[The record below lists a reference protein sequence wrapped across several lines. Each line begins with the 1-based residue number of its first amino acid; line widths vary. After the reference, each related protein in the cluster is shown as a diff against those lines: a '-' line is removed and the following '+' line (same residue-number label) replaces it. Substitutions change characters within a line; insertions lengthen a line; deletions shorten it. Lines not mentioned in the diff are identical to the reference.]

1 MASMVGRAGALLFS
15 AVFAIGFGL
24 GGYWAGLRPLAQT
37 LQAAWQVRSWV
48 AVPAQ
53 VLQADLRQRRG
64 SEGGITY
71 ELQARYRYEFD
82 GARYEGTQVGLDAQ
96 GGADNLGDWQQQ
108 WHRRLQEAQSR
119 KQAITVWVSPAQPS
133 RSLIDPHIRWPLL
146 MVRLP
151 FAFVFTGVGLV
162 AAWAFVWV
170 LLGRGGAAAA
180 QQPPEGRAAQGP
192 SLESGA
198 RSSLQG
204 TAATAWFF
212 ALFWGGIAFPM
223 AGALWSDRGA
233 SGWAKAFMG
242 VFVGVGL
249 MLLCLAAAQTRKVWR
264 YRGSA
269 FTALPHRPLAGRAV
283 AVTLRLPGRAA
294 RQDGAQALRLRL
306 AQYRVDES
314 SSGSPER
321 LVEVVAASTSL
332 QPTPEGGLRLSAR
345 FELPE
350 DAPTHGAQR
359 SGERVDWRV
368 ELQRPDGTL
377 ELSYDLQVQA
387 DASALA
393 VSAPDRFDRRT
404 AWGQKLPVVPPD
416 RAPAGGDHGT
426 ALWPQSVRVHETP
439 DAWQLH
445 FAQTGW
451 RWAAGVA
458 LVLLGLEWVLQGR
471 VGMQGLVLP
480 RSPGGL
486 GVMVVLV
493 AFALHAAT
501 RRWTLWVQDD
511 GVRVQRCSWLWSS
524 VQSVPGEA
532 SQALVHKLL
541 YSAGSGSSEQRYHA
555 VYARHAGW
563 GRVRLTPGLRGADAA
578 DMVGRAIA
586 QAWQDRRGRFVPGVL
601 RHTASEHARPAWG
614 WLVVAAL
621 LAAALWAPQGAL
633 EVGGPRRGAAPAR
646 VWAPA
651 DAQLLDAQ
659 NAGDATALEQ
669 ALRAGANPNLLAD
682 NGSSVLMLAAHRGQ
696 MAHVELLLQAGATPD
711 LRQTQKDSERGDTA
725 LLRAFYGGHLTVAQ
739 RLVQAGASLQVRNRW
754 DWGPVHMAAQSGC
767 VPCLQWLVE
776 QGQALDDPAPASRG
790 ETPAMLA
797 AAKGRVEVLQWM
809 HARGLDFARRDQHG
823 KNAQDWAQWRGQA
836 EAERWLARHHL
847 GPQP

>member
-71 ELQARYRYEFD
+71 ALQARYRYEFD
-82 GARYEGTQVGLDAQ
+82 GTRYEGTQVGLDAD

-108 WHRRLQEAQSR
+108 WHRRLQEAQSH
-119 KQAITVWVSPAQPS
+119 KQAIPVWVDPARPS
-133 RSLIDPHIRWPLL
+133 RSLIDPQIRWPLL

-151 FAFVFTGVGLV
+151 FAFVFTGVGL
-162 AAWAFVWV
+162 AAACVFVWV
-170 LLGRGGAAAA
+170 LLGRGGAPAA
-180 QQPPEGRAAQGP
+180 QQPLEGGTAQGP
-192 SLESGA
+192 GPDTSA

-204 TAATAWFF
+204 TAARAWFF
-212 ALFWGGIAFPM
+212 ALFWCGIAFPM
-223 AGALWSDRGA
+223 AGVLWSDRGA

-249 MLLCLAAAQTRKVWR
+249 MLLCLAAGQTRKVWR

-269 FTALPHRPLAGRAV
+269 FTARPHRPQAGRAV
-283 AVTLRLPGRAA
+283 AVSLRLPARAA
-294 RQDGAQALRLRL
+294 GPDGAQALRLRL

-332 QPTPEGGLRLSAR
+332 QPAPDGGLHLSAR

-368 ELQRPDGTL
+368 ELQRPGGSL
-377 ELSYDLQVQA
+377 ELAYDLPVQA
-387 DASALA
+387 APSALVA
-393 VSAPDRFDRRT
+393 SAPDRFDRRV
-404 AWGQKLPVVPPD
+404 AWEQEVPVALQD
-416 RAPAGGDHGT
+416 NARAEKDPS
-426 ALWPQSVRVHETP
+426 ALWPPGVRVHEAP
-439 DAWQLH
+439 DAWLLH

-458 LVLLGLEWVLQGR
+458 LALLGLEWVLQGR

-493 AFALHAAT
+493 AFALHAGT
-501 RRWTLWVQDD
+501 RRWTLSVHDD
-511 GVRVQRCSWLWSS
+511 GVRVQRRSWWWSS

-541 YSAGSGSSEQRYHA
+541 YSTGSGSSEQRYHA
-555 VYARHAGW
+555 VYARHARGAL
-563 GRVRLTPGLRGADAA
+563 VRLTPGLRGADAA
-578 DMVGRAIA
+578 DTVGRAIA
-586 QAWQDRRGRFVPGVL
+586 QAWQDRRGRFAPGAL
-601 RHTASEHARPAWG
+601 RHAASDHTRPAWG
-614 WLVVAAL
+614 WLMVAVLVVAAL
-621 LAAALWAPQGAL
+621 WMPRGAL
-633 EVGGPRRGAAPAR
+633 EVGGPRSGAAPAR

-659 NAGDATALEQ
+659 NAGDASALEK

-682 NGSSVLMLAAHRGQ
+682 NGSSVLMLASHRGQ

-725 LLRAFYGGHLTVAQ
+725 LLRALYGGHLDVAQ
-739 RLVQAGASLQVRNRW
+739 RLVQAGASLQARNRW

-767 VPCLQWLVE
+767 VPCLQWLAE
-776 QGQALDDPAPASRG
+776 QGQALDEPAPASRG

-809 HARGLDFARRDQHG
+809 QSRGVDLARRDRQG
-823 KNAQDWAQWRGQA
+823 QGAPDWARRSGQA
-836 EAERWLARHHL
+836 EAERWLAEHQ
-847 GPQP
+847 GPQR

>member
-48 AVPAQ
+48 AMPAQ

-71 ELQARYRYEFD
+71 ELQARYLYEFG

-108 WHRRLQEAQSR
+108 WHQRLQEAQSR
-119 KQAITVWVSPAQPS
+119 NQSITVWVDPARPS
-133 RSLIDPHIRWPLL
+133 RALIDPHIRWPLL

-151 FAFVFTGVGLV
+151 FAFVFTGVGLA

-170 LLGRGGAAAA
+170 LLGCGGAAVA
-180 QQPPEGRAAQGP
+180 QQPPEGGNAQGP
-192 SLESGA
+192 SLDTGA

-204 TAATAWFF
+204 TAARAWFF
-212 ALFWGGIAFPM
+212 ALFWCGIAFPM

-249 MLLCLAAAQTRKVWR
+249 MLLCLAAGQTRKVWR

-269 FTALPHRPLAGRAV
+269 FTALPHRPQAGRAV
-283 AVTLRLPGRAA
+283 AITLRLPGRAA
-294 RQDGAQALRLRL
+294 GQDGAQALRLRL

-332 QPTPEGGLRLSAR
+332 QPTPDGGLHLSAR

-368 ELQRPDGTL
+368 ELQRPGGTL

-387 DASALA
+387 APSALVA
-393 VSAPDRFDRRT
+393 STPDRFDRRV
-404 AWGQKLPVVPPD
+404 AWEQAVPVALPDNTRVES
-416 RAPAGGDHGT
+416 DHST
-426 ALWPQSVRVHETP
+426 ALWPQGVRVHETP

-445 FAQTGW
+445 FLQTGW

-493 AFALHAAT
+493 AFALHAGT
-501 RRWTLWVQDD
+501 RRWTLCVHDD
-511 GVRVQRCSWLWSS
+511 GVRVQRRSWWWSS

-541 YSAGSGSSEQRYHA
+541 YATGSGSSEQRYHA
-555 VYARHAGW
+555 VYALHARG
-563 GRVRLTPGLRGADAA
+563 GLVRLTPGLRGADAA
-578 DMVGRAIA
+578 DAVGRAIA
-586 QAWQDRRGRFVPGVL
+586 QAWQERRGRFAPGAQ
-601 RHTASEHARPAWG
+601 RHPTSDHARPAWG
-614 WLVVAAL
+614 WLVVVAL
-621 LAAALWAPQGAL
+621 MAAALWAPRGAL
-633 EVGGPRRGAAPAR
+633 EVGGPRRDAAPAR

-651 DAQLLDAQ
+651 DALLLDAQ
-659 NAGDATALEQ
+659 NAGDAAALEQ

-682 NGSSVLMLAAHRGQ
+682 NGSSVLMLASHRGQ

-725 LLRAFYGGHLTVAQ
+725 LLRALYGGHLAVAQ

-754 DWGPVHMAAQSGC
+754 DWGGVHMAAQGGC
-767 VPCLQWLVE
+767 VPCLQWLAE
-776 QGQALDDPAPASRG
+776 QGQPLDEPAPASRG

-797 AAKGRVEVLQWM
+797 AAKGRVAVLQWM
-809 HARGLDFARRDQHG
+809 QARGVDLAWRDRQG
-823 KNAQDWAQWRGQA
+823 RNAQDWAQRRGQA
-836 EAERWLARHHL
+836 DAERWLAEHL
-847 GPQP
+847 GPQR

>member
-48 AVPAQ
+48 AVQAQ

-71 ELQARYRYEFD
+71 ALQALYRYEFG

-119 KQAITVWVSPAQPS
+119 NHAITVWVDPARPS

-151 FAFVFTGVGLV
+151 FALVFTGVGLV
-162 AAWAFVWV
+162 AACAFVWV
-170 LLGRGGAAAA
+170 LLGRSGASAAP
-180 QQPPEGRAAQGP
+180 QPPERGTAQGLSP
-192 SLESGA
+192 DTGA
-198 RSSLQG
+198 HSSLRG
-204 TAATAWFF
+204 TAARAWFF
-212 ALFWGGIAFPM
+212 ALFWCGIAFPM

-249 MLLCLAAAQTRKVWR
+249 MLLCLATAQTRKVWR

-269 FTALPHRPLAGRAV
+269 FMALPHRPQAGRAV
-283 AVTLRLPGRAA
+283 VVTLRLPGRAA
-294 RQDGAQALRLRL
+294 GQDGAQALRLRL

-321 LVEVVAASTSL
+321 LVEVVEAVTTV
-332 QPTPEGGLRLSAR
+332 QPAPDGGLHLSAR

-368 ELQRPDGTL
+368 ELQRPGDSL
-377 ELSYDLQVQA
+377 QLSYDLQVQA
-387 DASALA
+387 EASALVA
-393 VSAPDRFDRRT
+393 STPDRFDRRV
-404 AWGQKLPVVPPD
+404 AWGHEAPV
-416 RAPAGGDHGT
+416 
-426 ALWPQSVRVHETP
+426 ALQDNTLAESEHSAARWPQGVRVHETP

-445 FAQTGW
+445 FSQTGW

-458 LVLLGLEWVLQGR
+458 MVLLGLEWVLQGR
-471 VGMQGLVLP
+471 VGAQGLVLP
-480 RSPGGL
+480 RSSAGL

-511 GVRVQRCSWLWSS
+511 GVRVLRSSWWWSS
-524 VQSVPGEA
+524 VQSVAGEA

-541 YSAGSGSSEQRYHA
+541 YSTGSGSCEQRYHA
-555 VYARHAGW
+555 VYARDAQTGL
-563 GRVRLTPGLRGADAA
+563 VRLTPGLRGAAAA
-578 DMVGRAIA
+578 DTVGCGIA
-586 QAWQDRRGRFVPGVL
+586 QAWQDRRGRFAPGAL
-601 RHTASEHARPAWG
+601 RRIASDHARPAWG
-614 WLVVAAL
+614 WLLVAAL
-621 LAAALWAPQGAL
+621 VASVLWVPQGAL
-633 EVGGPRRGAAPAR
+633 QAGGSRMDAAPAR
-646 VWAPA
+646 VWSSA
-651 DAQLLDAQ
+651 DALLLDAQ
-659 NAGDATALEQ
+659 NAGDTTALEK
-669 ALRAGANPNLLAD
+669 ALCAGANPNLLAD
-682 NGSSVLMLAAHRGQ
+682 NGSSVLMLASHRGQ
-696 MAHVELLLQAGATPD
+696 MAHVELLLQAGAVPD

-725 LLRAFYGGHLTVAQ
+725 LLRAFYGGHLIVAQ
-739 RLVQAGASLQVRNRW
+739 RLVQAGASLQARNRW

-767 VPCLQWLVE
+767 VPCLEWLAE
-776 QGQALDDPAPASRG
+776 QGQALDEPAPASRG

-797 AAKGRVEVLQWM
+797 AAKGRVQVLQWM
-809 HARGLDFARRDQHG
+809 QARGVDLARRDRQGHS
-823 KNAQDWAQWRGQA
+823 AQDWAQRRGQTD
-836 EAERWLARHHL
+836 AERWLAEHL
-847 GPQP
+847 GSRR

>member
-71 ELQARYRYEFD
+71 ALQARYRYEFG

-119 KQAITVWVSPAQPS
+119 NQAITVWVDPAQPS

-180 QQPPEGRAAQGP
+180 QQSPEDGASQGP
-192 SLESGA
+192 GLVASA

-212 ALFWGGIAFPM
+212 ALFWCGIAFPM
-223 AGALWSDRGA
+223 AGALWPDRGA

-242 VFVGVGL
+242 VFVVVGL
-249 MLLCLAAAQTRKVWR
+249 MLLCFAAAQTRKVWR

-269 FTALPHRPLAGRAV
+269 FSALPHRPLAGRAV

-294 RQDGAQALRLRL
+294 GQDGAQALFLRL

-332 QPTPEGGLRLSAR
+332 QPTPDGGLHLSAR

-368 ELQRPDGTL
+368 ELQRPGGTL

-387 DASALA
+387 APSALA
-393 VSAPDRFDRRT
+393 APAPDRFDRRA
-404 AWGQKLPVVPPD
+404 AWGQELPVALPD
-416 RAPAGGDHGT
+416 KAPAGDDHSA
-426 ALWPQSVRVHETP
+426 ALWP
-439 DAWQLH
+439 
-445 FAQTGW
+445 G
-451 RWAAGVA
+451 
-458 LVLLGLEWVLQGR
+458 
-471 VGMQGLVLP
+471 
-480 RSPGGL
+480 
-486 GVMVVLV
+486 
-493 AFALHAAT
+493 
-501 RRWTLWVQDD
+501 
-511 GVRVQRCSWLWSS
+511 C
-524 VQSVPGEA
+524 
-532 SQALVHKLL
+532 
-541 YSAGSGSSEQRYHA
+541 
-555 VYARHAGW
+555 
-563 GRVRLTPGLRGADAA
+563 
-578 DMVGRAIA
+578 
-586 QAWQDRRGRFVPGVL
+586 
-601 RHTASEHARPAWG
+601 
-614 WLVVAAL
+614 
-621 LAAALWAPQGAL
+621 
-633 EVGGPRRGAAPAR
+633 
-646 VWAPA
+646 
-651 DAQLLDAQ
+651 
-659 NAGDATALEQ
+659 
-669 ALRAGANPNLLAD
+669 AGA
-682 NGSSVLMLAAHRGQ
+682 
-696 MAHVELLLQAGATPD
+696 
-711 LRQTQKDSERGDTA
+711 
-725 LLRAFYGGHLTVAQ
+725 
-739 RLVQAGASLQVRNRW
+739 
-754 DWGPVHMAAQSGC
+754 
-767 VPCLQWLVE
+767 
-776 QGQALDDPAPASRG
+776 
-790 ETPAMLA
+790 
-797 AAKGRVEVLQWM
+797 
-809 HARGLDFARRDQHG
+809 
-823 KNAQDWAQWRGQA
+823 
-836 EAERWLARHHL
+836 
-847 GPQP
+847 

>member
-71 ELQARYRYEFD
+71 ALQARYRYEFG

-119 KQAITVWVSPAQPS
+119 NQAITVWVNPAQPS

-151 FAFVFTGVGLV
+151 FALVFTGVGLV

-170 LLGRGGAAAA
+170 LLGRSGASAVL
-180 QQPPEGRAAQGP
+180 QPPGGGTAQGLSP
-192 SLESGA
+192 DAGA
-198 RSSLQG
+198 PSSLQG
-204 TAATAWFF
+204 TAARAWFF
-212 ALFWGGIAFPM
+212 ALFWCGIAFPM

-249 MLLCLAAAQTRKVWR
+249 MLLCLAVAQTRKVWR

-283 AVTLRLPGRAA
+283 VVTLRLPGRAA
-294 RQDGAQALRLRL
+294 GQDDVQALRLRL

-321 LVEVVAASTSL
+321 MVEVVEAVTTAQSA
-332 QPTPEGGLRLSAR
+332 PDGGLHLSAR

-368 ELQRPDGTL
+368 ELQRPGGSL
-377 ELSYDLQVQA
+377 QLSYDLQVQA

-393 VSAPDRFDRRT
+393 VSAPDRFDRR
-404 AWGQKLPVVPPD
+404 ASWGQELPVALSD
-416 RAPAGGDHGT
+416 KTPAGGDHSA
-426 ALWPQSVRVHETP
+426 ALWPQGVRVHETP

-458 LVLLGLEWVLQGR
+458 LVLLGLEWLLQGR
-471 VGMQGLVLP
+471 VGAQGLVLP
-480 RSPGGL
+480 RSLGGL

-511 GVRVQRCSWLWSS
+511 GVRVQRSSWWWSS
-524 VQSVPGEA
+524 VESVPGEA
-532 SQALVHKLL
+532 SQALVRKLL
-541 YSAGSGSSEQRYHA
+541 YSTGSGSSEQRYHA
-555 VYARHAGW
+555 VYARHARG
-563 GRVRLTPGLRGADAA
+563 GLVRLTPGLGDADAA
-578 DMVGRAIA
+578 DTVGRSIA
-586 QAWQDRRGRFVPGVL
+586 QAWQDRRGRFVPGAL
-601 RHTASEHARPAWG
+601 RRTGSDHARPAWG
-614 WLVVAAL
+614 WFLVAAL
-621 LAAALWAPQGAL
+621 LAAALWAPQDAL
-633 EVGGPRRGAAPAR
+633 EVGGARRGAAPAR
-646 VWAPA
+646 AWAPA

-659 NAGDATALEQ
+659 NAGDASALEQ
-669 ALRAGANPNLLAD
+669 ALRDGANPNLLAD
-682 NGSSVLMLAAHRGQ
+682 NGSSVLMLASHRGQ

-725 LLRAFYGGHLTVAQ
+725 LLRAFYGGHLAVAR
-739 RLVQAGASLQVRNRW
+739 RLVQAGASLQARNCW
-754 DWGPVHMAAQSGC
+754 DWGPVHMAAQGGC
-767 VPCLQWLVE
+767 VPCLEWLAE
-776 QGQALDDPAPASRG
+776 RGLALDEPAPASRG

-809 HARGLDFARRDQHG
+809 QARGVDLARRDRQG
-823 KNAQDWAQWRGQA
+823 QSAQDWARRRGQA
-836 EAERWLARHHL
+836 DAERWLAEHL
-847 GPQP
+847 GSQR

>member
-71 ELQARYRYEFD
+71 ALQARYRYEFG

-96 GGADNLGDWQQQ
+96 GGADNLGDWQHQ

-119 KQAITVWVSPAQPS
+119 KQAITVWVDPAQPS

-180 QQPPEGRAAQGP
+180 QQSPEDGASQGP
-192 SLESGA
+192 GLVASA

-212 ALFWGGIAFPM
+212 ALFWCGIAFPM
-223 AGALWSDRGA
+223 AGALWPDRGA

-242 VFVGVGL
+242 VFVVVGL
-249 MLLCLAAAQTRKVWR
+249 MLLCFAAAQTRKVWR

-269 FTALPHRPLAGRAV
+269 FTALPHRPLAGRVV

-294 RQDGAQALRLRL
+294 GQDGAQALFLRL

-332 QPTPEGGLRLSAR
+332 QPTPDGGLHLSAR

-368 ELQRPDGTL
+368 ELQRPGGTL

-387 DASALA
+387 APSALA
-393 VSAPDRFDRRT
+393 APAPDRFDRRA
-404 AWGQKLPVVPPD
+404 AWGQELPVALPD
-416 RAPAGGDHGT
+416 KAPAGDDHSA
-426 ALWPQSVRVHETP
+426 ALWPQGVRVHEAP

-445 FAQTGW
+445 FAQTVW
-451 RWAAGVA
+451 RWAAGAA
-458 LVLLGLEWVLQGR
+458 LALLGLEWLLQGR
-471 VGMQGLVLP
+471 VGAQSLMLP

-486 GVMVVLV
+486 GVMAVLV

-501 RRWTLWVQDD
+501 RRWTLRVQDD
-511 GVRVQRCSWLWSS
+511 GVRVLRSSWCWSS
-524 VQSVPGEA
+524 VQSLPGEA

-541 YSAGSGSSEQRYHA
+541 YSTGSGSSEQRYHA
-555 VYARHAGW
+555 LYARHARG
-563 GRVRLTPGLRGADAA
+563 GLVRLTPGLRGADAA
-578 DMVGRAIA
+578 DTVGRAIA
-586 QAWQDRRGRFVPGVL
+586 QAWQDRRGRFAPGAL
-601 RHTASEHARPAWG
+601 RHTASDHARPAWG

-621 LAAALWAPQGAL
+621 LAAALWAPRGAL
-633 EVGGPRRGAAPAR
+633 EVGGSRMGAVPAR
-646 VWAPA
+646 AWAPA

-659 NAGDATALEQ
+659 NAGNASALEQ

-682 NGSSVLMLAAHRGQ
+682 NGSSVLMLASHRGQ
-696 MAHVELLLQAGATPD
+696 MAHVELLLRAGATPD

-725 LLRAFYGGHLTVAQ
+725 LLRAFYGGHLAAAQ
-739 RLVQAGASLQVRNRW
+739 RLVQGGASLQVRNRW
-754 DWGPVHMAAQSGC
+754 DWGPVHMAAQSSC
-767 VPCLQWLVE
+767 VPCLQWLAD
-776 QGQALDDPAPASRG
+776 QGQTLDETAPASRG

-809 HARGLDFARRDQHG
+809 QARGVDLAGRDRQG
-823 KNAQDWAQWRGQA
+823 QSAQDWARQRGQT
-836 EAERWLARHHL
+836 EAERWLAEHR
-847 GPQP
+847 GAQR